1 MYHSLSFKPLGNF
14 KEIAKI
20 VRKTTDPETGK
31 TKYEKTKKAL
41 YVIEQDHPFDS
52 PMNRIELKNG
62 EQFFP
67 SSVKHEGNYSNRSFF
82 AGSTLSGK
90 SYLANKYAHD
100 YLKQNKKNKVVLF
113 TGVENDDYADIKN
126 LHRIRIDDSILE
138 NPIKLEEL
146 HDSLAIFDDIMAV
159 SDKELRNEVCK
170 IRDRVLSAG
179 RHHNIDAL
187 ILQQNML
194 DGFNT
199 KSTLNNCFQ
208 VAIFPR
214 SSGKHQAS
222 NYLERYMKL
231 PKDKIHDI
239 MNRNSRWVLINL
251 VNPNYLITERDA
263 QIGY

>member
-1 MYHSLSFKPLGNF
+1 MYHSLSFKPQGNF
-14 KEIAKI
+14 KEIAK
-20 VRKTTDPETGK
+20 VVKKTTDPETK
-31 TKYEKTKKAL
+31 RIKYDKTKKAL
-41 YVIEQDHPFDS
+41 YVIEQDKPFDV
-52 PMNRIELKNG
+52 PINRIELKND

-67 SSVKHEGNYSNRSFF
+67 SAVKHEGGYSNRSFF

-100 YLKQNKKNKVVLF
+100 YIKQNRKNKVVLF
-113 TGVENDDYADIKN
+113 TGVENSDYADIKN
-126 LHRIRIDDSILE
+126 LHRIRIDDSILD

-146 HDSLAIFDDIMAV
+146 HDSLCIFDDILAIP
-159 SDKELRNEVCK
+159 DKEHRNEICK
-170 IRDRVLSAG
+170 LRDRVLSAG
-179 RHHNIDAL
+179 RHVNCDCL
-187 ILQQNML
+187 VLQQNMM

-231 PKDKIHDI
+231 PKDKIREI
-239 MNRNSRWVLINL
+239 MGRNSRWVLINL
-251 VNPNYLITERDA
+251 VNPNYTLTEHDC